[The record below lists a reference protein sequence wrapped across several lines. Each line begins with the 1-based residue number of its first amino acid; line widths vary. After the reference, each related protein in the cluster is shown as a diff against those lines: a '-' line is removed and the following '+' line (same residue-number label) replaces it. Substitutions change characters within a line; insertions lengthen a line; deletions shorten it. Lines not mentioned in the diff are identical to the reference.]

1 MLYLVPAEISL
12 VLLLSDYYY
21 RKPVM
26 FCTQLVQFPSLCFS
40 STSILFLSFFHVE
53 GMIAM
58 TAISLL
64 KALRLLPWLV
74 EPDKHDQDHL
84 EPLR

>member
-1 MLYLVPAEISL
+1 MQPGNLIPA
-12 VLLLSDYYY
+12 
-21 RKPVM
+21 
-26 FCTQLVQFPSLCFS
+26 FS
-40 STSILFLSFFHVE
+40 SSCSLLGKFILFLSFLHVE